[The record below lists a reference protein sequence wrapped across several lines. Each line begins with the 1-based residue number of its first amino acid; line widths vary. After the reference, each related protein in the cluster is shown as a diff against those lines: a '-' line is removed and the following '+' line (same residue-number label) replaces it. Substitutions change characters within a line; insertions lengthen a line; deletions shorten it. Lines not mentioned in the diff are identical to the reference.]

1 MAAYSRVTGPV
12 TRDSNARTRDNPQM
26 DRARFIPAL
35 RFAWLTRAYD
45 PIVRITTRERRFK
58 ALLVGQLGLRP
69 GQRVLDLGC
78 GTATLTIA
86 IKRACPGAE
95 VIGLDA
101 DPEILELARRK
112 IEESDA
118 GVEVMTG
125 SATQLPFGDARF
137 ERVVSSLVF
146 HHLDVDA
153 KRAALREAARVL
165 VAGGE
170 LHIADWGRPHGP
182 VMRGAFL
189 AVQLLD
195 GFATTKDSVRGIL
208 PELIAEAGFRDIAET
223 HRLRTPLGTIALY
236 RGRR

>member
-1 MAAYSRVTGPV
+1 
-12 TRDSNARTRDNPQM
+12 M

-45 PIVRITTRERRFK
+45 PIVRVTTRERRFK
-58 ALLVGQLGLRP
+58 ALLVDQLGVRP
-69 GQRVLDLGC
+69 GHRVLDIGC

-86 IKRACPGAE
+86 IKRACPAAE
-95 VIGLDA
+95 VVGIDV
-101 DPEILELARRK
+101 DPEIVALARRK
-112 IEESDA
+112 IERSEA
-118 GVEVMTG
+118 RVEVRTG
-125 SATQLPFGDARF
+125 SATQLPFGDASF
-137 ERVVSSLVF
+137 DRVASSLVF
-146 HHLDVDA
+146 HHLDRDA

-182 VMRGAFL
+182 VMRAAFL
-189 AVQLLD
+189 GVQVLD
-195 GFATTKDSVRGIL
+195 GFVTTGDSVRGSL
-208 PELIAEAGFRDIAET
+208 PELIAEAGFREVAET